1 MKLKVQAQHLQ
12 IGDITGSGETIKQ
25 IIISST
31 KWPSSK
37 ICVVLGK
44 EGRETDRAS
53 YWGKY
58 TEINV
63 ERNVTPLAWS

>member
-12 IGDITGSGETIKQ
+12 IGDITGSGETVKYIVLA
-25 IIISST
+25 ST
-31 KWPSSK
+31 KFPSSK
-37 ICVVLGK
+37 IEVGLVSAKGA
-44 EGRETDRAS
+44 RTS

-63 ERNVTPLAWS
+63 ERA

>member
-12 IGDITGSGETIKQ
+12 PGDIVGSGEAVKAIT
-25 IIISST
+25 ISST

-37 ICVVLGK
+37 VQIVLGN
-44 EGRETDRAS
+44 DRVA

-58 TEINV
+58 TDININ
-63 ERNVTPLAWS
+63 RPWQDDACPS

>member
-1 MKLKVQAQHLQ
+1 MKLKVQAQYLQ
-12 IGDITGSGETIKQ
+12 IGDITGSGE
-25 IIISST
+25 IIMDVTLNST

-37 ICVVLGK
+37 VQVILGK
-44 EGRETDRAS
+44 EGREANRAS

-63 ERNVTPLAWS
+63 ERTET